1 MSMLEFFKR
10 GQAAR
15 DVRLTAAQG
24 ALEAK
29 ASELL
34 SILVL
39 LLNDED
45 EEIRTTA
52 RDTLRRLPAQ
62 AVDTFLATTDVA
74 AEVRTYFRAQMDA
87 DAAVVNPPRVG
98 EAPAAAPPGD
108 GEPNAIASGAPGAG
122 DAAASS
128 AEEAVADPADAA
140 LDPELEAEDNV
151 DRESILQKLAKM
163 KFSDKLKA
171 ASKGSR
177 EVRAILVRD
186 PSKMIAMAVLSS
198 PKLTEPEVAAFARMG
213 NVSEDVLRTIGA
225 NRAWM
230 KNYNIIVALTK
241 NAKTPVAMSM
251 NLMHRLND
259 RDLSALSTDRNV
271 PEPLRVAARKKI
283 VSAVSR

>member
-52 RDTLRRLPAQ
+52 RDTLRGLPAQ

-74 AEVRTYFRAQMDA
+74 AEVRTYFRAQMEA
-87 DAAVVNPPRVG
+87 DAAAVNPPCVG
-98 EAPAAAPPGD
+98 EAPPGD
-108 GEPNAIASGAPGAG
+108 GEPNAIASGAPVAG
-122 DAAASS
+122 DAAASP
-128 AEEAVADPADAA
+128 ADEEAADSTDAA

-271 PEPLRVAARKKI
+271 PEPLRVAARKKV

>member
-15 DVRLTAAQG
+15 DVRLMAAQG

-52 RDTLRRLPAQ
+52 RDTLRKLPAQ

-74 AEVRTYFRAQMDA
+74 AEVRTYFQTQMAAGGTASVAVVSTAGHAAPPDGAAHQDAAAEA
-87 DAAVVNPPRVG
+87 DAAEV
-98 EAPAAAPPGD
+98 
-108 GEPNAIASGAPGAG
+108 
-122 DAAASS
+122 
-128 AEEAVADPADAA
+128 A
-140 LDPELEAEDNV
+140 LDPELEAEDHV

-213 NVSEDVLRTIGA
+213 NVSEDVLRTIGG

-241 NAKTPVAMSM
+241 NAKTPLAMSM
-251 NLMHRLND
+251 NLMQRLND

>member
-15 DVRLTAAQG
+15 DVRLMAAQG

-39 LLNDED
+39 LLTDED

-52 RDTLRRLPAQ
+52 DATLHRLPAQ
-62 AVDTFLATTDVA
+62 AVNAFLATADVTP
-74 AEVRTYFRAQMDA
+74 EVREYFHTLL
-87 DAAVVNPPRVG
+87 PSG
-98 EAPAAAPPGD
+98 SPAAAPSVPPPCTPTPSPD
-108 GEPNAIASGAPGAG
+108 GVAAGAAP
-122 DAAASS
+122 DATPSAASS
-128 AEEAVADPADAA
+128 DCASAADDDIELDPA
-140 LDPELEAEDNV
+140 LEAESDI
-151 DRESILQKLAKM
+151 DRESILQKLGKM
-163 KFSDKLKA
+163 SFPAKLKA

-186 PSKMIAMAVLSS
+186 PSKVITMAVMTS

-213 NVSEDVLRTIGA
+213 NVSEDVLRIIGA

-230 KNYNIIVALTK
+230 KNYNIVVALTK
-241 NAKTPVAMSM
+241 NAKTPLALSM
-251 NLMHRLND
+251 NLMQRLND
-259 RDLSALSTDRNV
+259 RDLAGLSTDRNV
-271 PEPLRVAARKKI
+271 PEPLRVAARKKV